1 MEWVLAILLGLAVV
15 LLILSFVKA
24 KQTTSQQEL
33 HIDQVSFSLMDEI
46 HQLQQQIKRMEID
59 AEITANES
67 GVSSHTSDHRMLLRE
82 IIDLYRRGYSYES
95 IASKKKIA
103 VQEAERLLA
112 PYGKHKVERSK
123 VAQ

>member
-1 MEWVLAILLGLAVV
+1 MEWVLAILLGAAVV

-24 KQTTSQQEL
+24 KQSKVQQEQ

-59 AEITANES
+59 AEITAQEA
-67 GVSSHTSDHRMLLRE
+67 GVSPQESEHRALLRE
-82 IIDLYRRGYSYES
+82 IIDLHRRGYSYES
-95 IASKKKIA
+95 IATKKKIT
-103 VQEAERLLA
+103 VQEAESLLA